1 MSIHT
6 AREEFIQSSYSHR
19 AGQGLLG
26 KPPCPDF
33 MGSSAVELL
42 EPITSS
48 CFLNP
53 APSPIG
59 DAAVHCMGTARFA
72 LEAKDG
78 DGWCLEPQDFDLISS
93 IIIQTMDTEGWVSL
107 EKGQDI
113 TVEKK

>member
-1 MSIHT
+1 MPVSIHT

-53 APSPIG
+53 APSPI
-59 DAAVHCMGTARFA
+59 
-72 LEAKDG
+72 DG